1 MKCDETKPACKICQA
16 NEVECP
22 GYITELRWSH
32 KHEVFSRPPKRQQA
46 PATASTP
53 ERTAPPDQRAD
64 DTSPGQLAL
73 ADSTSPN
80 IPWDTGSSLVPDIL
94 DLPNLEACGYEALAF
109 SSTLPV
115 PYFTSNSE
123 LNFTYPF
130 FGEPSVNGS
139 QVEEGGDTSTSGDL
153 DTESTRQGVG
163 GRFASTDEEQIHAGS
178 ANLLQTFY
186 RLSLPSKI
194 PGFSDQDLINH
205 YFEHVCAIYSCFDS
219 PSNPFRF
226 LVNNAWSNNATIY
239 FTIQSM
245 AVGHLANHYPYMAPL
260 GIAKR
265 SQAWKSLQRDLQKLR
280 LGNGS
285 VNGVLLSLMLLGLSS
300 SWHQASN
307 LGLQYLFIA
316 RNIMQAQLQSRR
328 NRLYGEALRND
339 EFFHHALMYWEM
351 LATFVDPVPI
361 MPFPG
366 LKSPQ
371 PTPPARQSPTLPH
384 PWTGIATE
392 VQFALAEI
400 GRILR
405 RRRDVAPV
413 IDLNRKVI
421 KEEDEKWAKTLESYL
436 YGVEIPESDDIV
448 DYDDAKTQKSD
459 LISAAEAYRYIG
471 LLELYRAFPEL
482 LRNRLEE
489 DSMPDGLR
497 FAGPASHE
505 GYVDEMDSWITAIA
519 IHGLDTIKPI
529 PISSCACRLLPIL
542 MVASGGQ
549 LRFPD
554 GETSDSDRHDAVV
567 EARYLVEDRMLV
579 LSRKYPQRPLLQMLD
594 IVKEVWQRLDGQSD
608 TVHWIDVAHDK
619 GWQTIMG

>member
-1 MKCDETKPACKICQA
+1 MKCDETKPQCKICLA

-22 GYITELRWSH
+22 GYVTELRWSH
-32 KHEVFSRPPKRQQA
+32 KHEVFSRPPKRQRGT
-46 PATASTP
+46 ATATTR
-53 ERTAPPDQRAD
+53 ERTPVLDQRTND
-64 DTSPGQLAL
+64 VSPPQLSMP
-73 ADSTSPN
+73 DSTSPS
-80 IPWDTGSSLVPDIL
+80 IAWDTGSSLVPDIL

-115 PYFTSNSE
+115 PYLTSGSD

-130 FGEPSVNGS
+130 FGEPNVNDS
-139 QVEEGGDTSTSGDL
+139 QLEEGGDESTAG
-153 DTESTRQGVG
+153 DTEQESAQQSIS
-163 GRFASTDEEQIHAGS
+163 GRFASTDMEQIHAGS
-178 ANLLQTFY
+178 ATLLQTFY
-186 RLSLPSKI
+186 RLSLPSKV

-219 PSNPFRF
+219 ASNPFRF
-226 LVNNAWSNNATIY
+226 LVNNAWSNSATVY

-265 SQAWKSLQRDLQKLR
+265 SQAWKSLQQDLQKLR

-285 VNGVLLSLMLLGLSS
+285 INSVLLSLMLLGLSS
-300 SWHQASN
+300 AWHQASN

-328 NRLYGEALRND
+328 NRLYGEAVRND

-366 LKSPQ
+366 LKSPKPSP
-371 PTPPARQSPTLPH
+371 PTRKTPTLPH
-384 PWTGIATE
+384 PWTGVATE

-405 RRRDVAPV
+405 RQRDLVPAL
-413 IDLNRKVI
+413 DLNRRAI
-421 KEEDEKWAKTLESYL
+421 KEEDEKWAKTLEDFL
-436 YGVEIPESDDIV
+436 YGTEIPEIDDIV
-448 DYDDAKTQKSD
+448 DYDDPKTRKAD
-459 LISAAEAYRYIG
+459 LVSAAEAYRCIG

-482 LRNRLEE
+482 LRNRLDE
-489 DSMPDGLR
+489 DSMPDSLR
-497 FAGPASHE
+497 FAGPQNHQ
-505 GYVDEMDSWITAIA
+505 GYADELDSWITAIA
-519 IHGLDTIKPI
+519 IHVLDTIKPI
-529 PISSCACRLLPIL
+529 SLSSCACRLLPIL
-542 MVASGGQ
+542 LVASAGQ
-549 LRFPD
+549 LRFPE
-554 GETSDSDRHDAVV
+554 GTTLDSERHDAVV

-579 LSRKYPQRPLLQMLD
+579 LSRKYPQRPLLQMVD
-594 IVKEVWQRLDGQSD
+594 IVKEVWQRLDGGSD
-608 TVHWIDVAHDK
+608 TVHWLDVAHEK